1 MDSTLLLPDDFY
13 DEPKN
18 ICSRCEGEGCK
29 HCDDTGETEPINP
42 FDNN

>member
-13 DEPKN
+13 DEPKETCDQCN
-18 ICSRCEGEGCK
+18 GNGCNY
-29 HCDDTGETEPINP
+29 CDYTGEIEPINP